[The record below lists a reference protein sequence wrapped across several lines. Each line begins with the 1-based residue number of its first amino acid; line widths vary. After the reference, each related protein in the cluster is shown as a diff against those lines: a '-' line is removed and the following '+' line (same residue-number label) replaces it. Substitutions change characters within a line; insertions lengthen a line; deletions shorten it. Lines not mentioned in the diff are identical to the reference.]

1 MSTITL
7 KHQALVEEHPSPLT
21 VLLNPVPLC
30 RHFLTH
36 WGAETWVN
44 ERSYSAYDFMG
55 HRTVSENQGA
65 PGVWQTVR
73 YLGVRRRARRFSTS
87 VGLPAVPEG
96 GNGVFLRAGRREHVE
111 ARKKWVPQIKLP
123 VAGTWRPLRKI
134 REPVTTSHAPP
145 CSHCA
150 GKCPL

>member
-1 MSTITL
+1 MRGPIGLMISWDIGQFQKTKGPQGCDRQYIIW
-7 KHQALVEEHPSPLT
+7 ESE
-21 VLLNPVPLC
+21 
-30 RHFLTH
+30 
-36 WGAETWVN
+36 G
-44 ERSYSAYDFMG
+44 G
-55 HRTVSENQGA
+55 HS
-65 PGVWQTVR
+65 
-73 YLGVRRRARRFSTS
+73 RFSTS
-87 VGLPAVPEG
+87 VDPPAVPEG